1 MPIIKRKLWPHRRF
15 MATCRWQRSRFSD
28 AGDRHCSALALASS
42 AHLLT
47 GHSAGPIEAPELFR
61 FSISSDTNKKAP
73 GNPGLPFI
81 GFGQPST
88 GAEGF
93 PEPIP
98 HADLLLAR
106 RVLTG
111 MVNISL
117 LFGKS

>member
-1 MPIIKRKLWPHRRF
+1 MAETSLQPCLQPSLFCLGASLFRPSPHWPFRRTYRGPGII
-15 MATCRWQRSRFSD
+15 
-28 AGDRHCSALALASS
+28 
-42 AHLLT
+42 
-47 GHSAGPIEAPELFR
+47 R